1 MIEKVIDGI
10 CFALSSKFGEEREIY
25 TESVKQGL
33 EDGSFSIELNN
44 PFGDLYSRKAIFNS
58 ARRKNIDLY
67 LDYFTIPSKVK
78 L

>member
-1 MIEKVIDGI
+1 MYKSND
-10 CFALSSKFGEEREIY
+10 
-25 TESVKQGL
+25 
-33 EDGSFSIELNN
+33 DGSFSIELNN